1 MEYAIGMI
9 ETYGDVAVIEALDAA
24 LKSSNISS
32 PIITYVGGGI
42 VTASFYGD
50 VASVRV
56 AIDCAVAASEKVG
69 VVLTSHVI
77 ARLSE
82 EVFNILFEN
91 NSNDIKKEEFSSN
104 SIDNKV
110 NIDNVSDSIE
120 TNQVLDNNNI
130 ESNYELNTNSEME
143 INDMNS
149 SDSSENLF
157 DNVADKKVSRKRKK
171 KK

>member
-9 ETYGDVAVIEALDAA
+9 ETYGDVAVIEAVDVA

-42 VTASFYGD
+42 VTVSFYGD

-56 AIDCAVAASEKVG
+56 AVDCGVAASEKVG

-91 NSNDIKKEEFSSN
+91 NSNNIKKEEFSSN
-104 SIDNKV
+104 SIDNKANV
-110 NIDNVSDSIE
+110 DNLLNNVE
-120 TNQVLDNNNI
+120 TNQVLDNNI
-130 ESNYELNTNSEME
+130 ESNYESNTNVEV
-143 INDMNS
+143 NDMNV

>member
-42 VTASFYGD
+42 VTTSFYGD

-56 AIDCAVAASEKVG
+56 AVDSGIAASKKVG

-91 NSNDIKKEEFSSN
+91 NSNNIKKEEFSSN
-104 SIDNKV
+104 SIDNKI
-110 NIDNVSDSIE
+110 NIDNVSDSVE
-120 TNQVLDNNNI
+120 TNQVLDNNI
-130 ESNYELNTNSEME
+130 ESNTSSEIE
-143 INDMNS
+143 INDMNI

-157 DNVADKKVSRKRKK
+157 DNVADKKVSRKRKNK
-171 KK
+171 K

>member
-24 LKSSNISS
+24 FKSSNIYS

-50 VASVRV
+50 VASVRAAV
-56 AIDCAVAASEKVG
+56 DSGVAASKKVG
-69 VVLTSHVI
+69 VVLTSHII
-77 ARLSE
+77 ARLSK

-91 NSNDIKKEEFSSN
+91 NSNDIKKEEFSSS

-110 NIDNVSDSIE
+110 NIYNVSDSIE
-120 TNQVLDNNNI
+120 TNQVLDNNI
-130 ESNYELNTNSEME
+130 ESNSEME
-143 INDMNS
+143 INDMNI
-149 SDSSENLF
+149 SDSSENLS
-157 DNVADKKVSRKRKK
+157 DSTSDKKVSRKRKK